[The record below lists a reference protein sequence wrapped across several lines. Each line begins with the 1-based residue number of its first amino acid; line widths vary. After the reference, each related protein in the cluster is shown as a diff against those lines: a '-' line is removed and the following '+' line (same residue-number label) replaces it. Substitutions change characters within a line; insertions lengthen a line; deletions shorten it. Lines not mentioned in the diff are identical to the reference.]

1 MSGTQD
7 PKSAQTV
14 LFDGVYVPA
23 FKAKCASY
31 GLQFSDQESFEAA
44 LESVVMLKAAES
56 SEQQSITKSA
66 ANALRSALHLP
77 KPDDVFAQNQ
87 RDEEEKQ
94 AALKLASDQAVR
106 QAIDTLATKSGS

>member
-7 PKSAQTV
+7 SKAAQEV
-14 LFDGVYVPA
+14 LFDGVYMPA

-44 LESVVMLKAAES
+44 LESVVMLKAASS

-66 ANALRSALHLP
+66 ADALRSALHLP

-94 AALKLASDQAVR
+94 AALKLSGDQAVR